1 MADQLKKEPRA
12 WGPETRFAFC
22 RFTPAASPALQVFLE
37 NRGFESVS
45 RTGAGAWTATL
56 KDSKCKSIEAYAT
69 YYENDTTTRHT
80 VRVESVSTTA
90 GTIAVSHKA
99 STFASE
105 DGAVTVK
112 VTIPDIS
119 TASSTGYGVA
129 PISGT
134 ITKVYGVLGGAITV
148 ADSVVT
154 TNIAG
159 TPITNG
165 SFTVAQSG
173 SAAGDVDTATP
184 TAANTVTAGQ
194 SIRAVSDGGS
204 TDAQTED
211 VYFVIQGSGSTP
223 AGSDTV
229 DQIVLFVAYRV
240 VD

>member
-1 MADQLKKEPRA
+1 MVDMLKKEPRA

-22 RFTPAASPALQVFLE
+22 RFTPAASPAVQTLLE
-37 NRGFESVS
+37 NRGIESVT
-45 RTGAGAWTATL
+45 RTGAGAWTVQL
-56 KDSKCKSIEAYAT
+56 KDTKCKSIEAFAS
-69 YYENDTTTRHT
+69 YYENDTTTRHI
-80 VRVESVSTTA
+80 VRVESVSATA
-90 GTIAVSHKA
+90 GTVSVSHKV

-105 DGAVTVK
+105 SSAVSVK

-119 TASSTGYGVA
+119 TTSSTGYGVA

-134 ITKVYGVLGGAITV
+134 VSKVYGVLGGAITV
-148 ADSVVT
+148 ADAAVV

-165 SFTVAQSG
+165 GFTVAQSG
-173 SAAGDVDTATP
+173 SAAGDIDSATP

-194 SIRAVSDGGS
+194 ALTAVSDGGS
-204 TDAQTED
+204 TDAATED